1 MRPSKVTAFMHP
13 QAAFE
18 TLEER
23 TVLTRDLLRKCVFG
37 SLVVCGAIAC

>member
-1 MRPSKVTAFMHP
+1 MHP

-23 TVLTRDLLRKCVFG
+23 TVLTRDLLRKCLFG
-37 SLVVCGAIAC
+37 TLVVCSAIAF